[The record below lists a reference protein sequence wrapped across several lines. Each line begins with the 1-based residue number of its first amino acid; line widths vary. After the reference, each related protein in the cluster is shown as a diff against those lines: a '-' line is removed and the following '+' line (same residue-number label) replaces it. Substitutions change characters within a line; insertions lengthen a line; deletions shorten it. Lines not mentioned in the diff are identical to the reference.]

1 MNTVHRRTEIINIL
15 IIRRHTT
22 ANELAQEF
30 GVSIRTIQYDIQALT
45 PVYPI
50 YTKQGENGGIFIR
63 EDYKPYANSL
73 TPMEVAAL
81 HELYDWTLPLQ
92 ILLSFTQHQIP
103 HHAVVPRR
111 CIKAFQHFCQI
122 FLLFFRYF
130 LYFIIDLITTVR

>member
-73 TPMEVAAL
+73 TPMEVVPENFMNMMQMVIQNSLEAL
-81 HELYDWTLPLQ
+81 E
-92 ILLSFTQHQIP
+92 
-103 HHAVVPRR
+103 
-111 CIKAFQHFCQI
+111 
-122 FLLFFRYF
+122 
-130 LYFIIDLITTVR
+130 

>member
-50 YTKQGENGGIFIR
+50 YTKQGENGGIFISFELCIEQSCVLPLVATVYSTFWNGMSHR
-63 EDYKPYANSL
+63 RNDR
-73 TPMEVAAL
+73 AAL
-81 HELYDWTLPLQ
+81 GRFGL
-92 ILLSFTQHQIP
+92 
-103 HHAVVPRR
+103 
-111 CIKAFQHFCQI
+111 
-122 FLLFFRYF
+122 
-130 LYFIIDLITTVR
+130 

>member
-81 HELYDWTLPLQ
+81 HELYDWTEGIHKKVLFQVLENMDRINYNFDLV
-92 ILLSFTQHQIP
+92 ILIKHIIFTEPFI
-103 HHAVVPRR
+103 ADGSVLM
-111 CIKAFQHFCQI
+111 C
-122 FLLFFRYF
+122 FLG
-130 LYFIIDLITTVR
+130 

>member
-50 YTKQGENGGIFIR
+50 YTKQGENGGIF
-63 EDYKPYANSL
+63 YKRGL
-73 TPMEVAAL
+73 QAL
-81 HELYDWTLPLQ
+81 
-92 ILLSFTQHQIP
+92 
-103 HHAVVPRR
+103 
-111 CIKAFQHFCQI
+111 CQ
-122 FLLFFRYF
+122 FADTYGSSCLA
-130 LYFIIDLITTVR
+130 

>member
-63 EDYKPYANSL
+63 EDYKPLMIWISR
-73 TPMEVAAL
+73 
-81 HELYDWTLPLQ
+81 
-92 ILLSFTQHQIP
+92 LSIT
-103 HHAVVPRR
+103 VL
-111 CIKAFQHFCQI
+111 IK
-122 FLLFFRYF
+122 
-130 LYFIIDLITTVR
+130 